1 MPVRAYGDF
10 AADLA
15 STKDPSDAS
24 KQVIGGQFEAF
35 GIVEREMLRYFG
47 LNASSYLI
55 DVGCGSGRLAIPMTQ
70 FLTGR
75 YLGTDIVPDLVER
88 ARTACRR
95 PDWRFEVVDALEIP
109 EADGVAD
116 MVCAF
121 SVFTHLLHEQTFVY
135 FNEARRVLKPGGKI
149 VFSFLEFAVPAHWAV
164 FEGTVENLRAG
175 RRAPL
180 NMFMD
185 RPGILAMADHLGLS
199 VETFRDGSERF
210 VPLPH
215 PVTLESGETME
226 NLANLGQS
234 ICVLVRA

>member
-35 GIVEREMLRYFG
+35 GIVEREMLCYFG
-47 LNASSYLI
+47 LTASSYLI

-88 ARTACRR
+88 GRTACRR

-121 SVFTHLLHEQTFVY
+121 SVFTHLLHEQTYVY
-135 FNEARRVLKPGGKI
+135 LNEARRVLKPGGKI

-164 FEGTVENLRAG
+164 FEGTVENLRGG

-185 RPGILAMADHLGLS
+185 RPGILAMADHLGLR

-215 PVTLESGETME
+215 PVTLESGETIE